1 MKKIIITLS
10 LIALLVPVLFAK
22 VNYLSE
28 NEYKKLK
35 KKERM
40 QYWDDLQNQLLE
52 YQKNKSQAIA
62 DKDKYQK
69 EIDELTAKIK
79 DVDAQY
85 DKTYSAILSKLGL
98 TKDDLA
104 SIKSKIDY
112 FNGKIQ
118 NYNDLSDNELWAAK
132 KQVNN
137 LIEEYDSYAK
147 SNYAKVPDYST
158 EFSDLNTKISNLK
171 NNLQAAQP
179 KYYEDTYKV
188 VRGETLSKISG
199 YDFIY
204 NDPTKWGIIYRAN
217 RDQIKDPNIIRPNMT
232 LKIPRGLP
240 NSWKVYRGEF
250 LWKIA
255 SYPEVYGNGNKWPL
269 IYRANKDKIK
279 DPNLIYPNQIFEIP
293 RD

>member
-1 MKKIIITLS
+1 MKKIIITL
-10 LIALLVPVLFAK
+10 LLVALLVPVLFAK

-35 KKERM
+35 KKERI

-69 EIDELTAKIK
+69 EIDELKAKIK
-79 DVDAQY
+79 DSDVQY
-85 DKTYSAILSKLGL
+85 DQAYTAILTKLGL
-98 TKDDLA
+98 TKNDLPA
-104 SIKSKIDY
+104 IKSKIDY

-118 NYNDLSDNELWAAK
+118 NYNNLSDNELWAAK
-132 KQVNN
+132 KEVNT

-147 SNYAKVPDYST
+147 TNSAKVPDYYMN
-158 EFSDLNTKISNLK
+158 FSDLNTKIENLK
-171 NNLQAAQP
+171 NNLQAAKP

-188 VRGETLSKISG
+188 VKGETLAKISG

-217 RDQIKDPNIIRPNMT
+217 RDQIQDPNIIRPNMT